1 MTLITRANRE
11 HSTVAGRLLEQ
22 LRDIRQITDRNARD
36 VRGTKDGTSDLLR
49 HAQELTGMIDS
60 TVPRRSRLNGNSGS
74 NGKRKAT
81 NGRG

>member
-1 MTLITRANRE
+1 
-11 HSTVAGRLLEQ
+11 VAGRLLEQ

>member
-1 MTLITRANRE
+1 M
-11 HSTVAGRLLEQ
+11 AGRLLDQ

-36 VRGTKDGTSDLLR
+36 VKETKGGTSDLLR
-49 HAQELTGMIDS
+49 HAEELTGMIES
-60 TVPRRSRLNGNSGS
+60 TAARRNRANGHSGS

>member
-1 MTLITRANRE
+1 
-11 HSTVAGRLLEQ
+11 LLDQ

-49 HAQELTGMIDS
+49 HAHELTGMMD
-60 TVPRRSRLNGNSGS
+60 TKARRRSRANGHSGS